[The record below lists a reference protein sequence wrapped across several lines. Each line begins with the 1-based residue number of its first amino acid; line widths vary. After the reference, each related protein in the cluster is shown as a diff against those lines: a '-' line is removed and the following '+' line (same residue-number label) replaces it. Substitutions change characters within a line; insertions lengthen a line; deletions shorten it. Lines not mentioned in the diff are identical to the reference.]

1 VNTAKIQRAK
11 YGLRPR
17 VFLIGVGWLIR
28 HHNQQH
34 HPNMK
39 ITLAL
44 AATLLTASFA
54 QAGGNYAP
62 ATTTTAP
69 TSAPK
74 THSALAEGFYIDL
87 AGGAVFLQDSQD
99 FSFDTGFS
107 ITGAVGMN
115 LGNGLSVELESGYLT
130 SDVEG
135 FDDETEFATGSLHGD
150 VSMVPILANVK
161 YTAPVTSLFNFYVG
175 AGLGALYTDSSV
187 GIGPDSVSDSEWDF
201 AFQGFAGV
209 SVPMSEILNFDL
221 GYRFLATGFNSD
233 ELRAHVVEAGI
244 SFKF

>member
-1 VNTAKIQRAK
+1 
-11 YGLRPR
+11 
-17 VFLIGVGWLIR
+17 
-28 HHNQQH
+28 
-34 HPNMK
+34 MK

-44 AATLLTASFA
+44 AATLLTISFA

-62 ATTTTAP
+62 ASTPMAP

-74 THSALAEGFYIDL
+74 AQSPLAEGFYVDL
-87 AGGAVFLQDSQD
+87 AGGAVFLQDAGD

-115 LGNGLSVELESGYLT
+115 IGNGLSLELESGYLA

-135 FDDETEFATGSLHGD
+135 FDGETEFEEGSLHGD
-150 VSMVPILANVK
+150 VTMVPILANLK

-175 AGLGALYTDSSV
+175 AGLGALYSDSSV
-187 GIGPDSVSDSEWDF
+187 GIGSDSLSDSEWDF